1 MTTRIIGA
9 DTFTLLYDGSL
20 RMVAVQKNGA
30 TIAEFAYDGDGR
42 MVVSAVGGMTTYTVG
57 GYFELKITA
66 SGSTTVKYY
75 SAGGTR
81 VAMRQGDTVTYLFG
95 DHLGST
101 SVAFNDA
108 ANATQSQGYT
118 AFGEQR
124 YSLGGELPT
133 DYEYTGQKEFAEIGL
148 QFYNARW
155 HES

>member
-30 TIAEFAYDGDGR
+30 TIAEFAYDGDGQ
-42 MVVSAVGGMTTYTVG
+42 MVVSSVGGTTTYTVG
-57 GYFELKITA
+57 GYFELKLTA
-66 SGSTTVKYY
+66 SDSTTVKYY
-75 SAGGTR
+75 SAGSAR
-81 VAMRQGDTVTYLFG
+81 VAMRQDDTVTYLFG

-101 SVAFNDA
+101 SVTFNDA

-118 AFGEQR
+118 AFGAER